1 MNAQTNQSNWKT
13 AQIGRRALADF
24 KLTYDMVTTKVGLY
38 PHQHHRFECRW
49 MRTAKAIRGRGWPF
63 QHTALQQ
70 LDAYIQSKKLRTA
83 HPCVKVNLE
92 GVADPSIMLK
102 NLKLLEGNL
111 GICKDF
117 SGHQRPD
124 KNILVSKNY
133 NTFRGWQNGSMSRS
147 ASLLRQRARVWVLVL
162 TWQLTAVHRSFSWA
176 FKPPAGLLRHQAY
189 IWHTCLHADKTLLHV
204 KDNTLLLN
212 KYCLETIWVTGI
224 ERM

>member
-1 MNAQTNQSNWKT
+1 MQ
-13 AQIGRRALADF
+13 
-24 KLTYDMVTTKVGLY
+24 
-38 PHQHHRFECRW
+38 
-49 MRTAKAIRGRGWPF
+49 TAKAIRGRGWPF
-63 QHTALQQ
+63 QHTASQQ
-70 LDAYIQSKKLRTA
+70 LDAYIQNKKLRTA

-102 NLKLLEGNL
+102 NLKLLERNL

-117 SGHQRPD
+117 SGHQRHD

-133 NTFRGWQNGSMSRS
+133 ITFRGWQNGSMSRS
-147 ASLLRQRARVWVLVL
+147 ASLLLQRAWVWVPVL
-162 TWQLTAVHRSFSWA
+162 MWQLTAIHSSFSWA

-189 IWHTCLHADKTLLHV
+189 IWHTCLHADRTLLHV

-224 ERM
+224 ESM